1 VINSVLPLLAL
12 PLVAAI
18 LTAGLRRSAT
28 LSALIAAG
36 LPLAGALWALTND
49 LSTPLTL
56 LGREL
61 VLTTGDRFAVAYL
74 FVCAAATFMGIWRT
88 SPNWSYYPVTLLSLT
103 AVVMAIG
110 ARPVEFAVIGGRPF
124 DPFHYSVIFLTV
136 ACMLAI
142 FPLQGGQPGVANGT
156 VRFMA
161 LMIIACP
168 AFLTAAW
175 MMDQFTQSPDVLR
188 EGVAQ
193 TAGVLILFGLAVWL
207 GVVPFHAW
215 LPGIASEAPP
225 LSSAFVLGI
234 INVAAWFLMLDM
246 FHEIK
251 MLHDNPALLAVL
263 RTGGIITTLVGGGLA
278 LAQRDFGRL
287 MGYAVLSDIGVTLVA
302 LGTGTAA
309 GLSAALVVV
318 FMRTFGLGLMS
329 MGLATARGRLPDDN
343 FESLTGLAWRLP
355 WAAVVLIIGGFSLAG
370 LPPFAGFTGR
380 WAALQQVA
388 YTDLP
393 TSLALLISTIGVAA
407 GTLRGL
413 QYVLQRPEKA
423 VAAPDQVSPLTIG
436 LLVGALTLTL
446 LFGLFPDLIA
456 LAIRQMV
463 AAYTG

>member
-12 PLVAAI
+12 PLIAAV
-18 LTAGLRRSAT
+18 LTSGLRRSAT

-49 LSTPLTL
+49 LSAPFTL

-74 FVCAAATFMGIWRT
+74 FVCATATFMGIWRT

-110 ARPVEFAVIGGRPF
+110 ARPVEVAVIGGRPF
-124 DPFHYSVIFLTV
+124 DPFHYSVIFLTI
-136 ACMLAI
+136 ACMLAV

-175 MMDQFTQSPDVLR
+175 VLDQFTQSPDAMNL
-188 EGVAQ
+188 AQ
-193 TAGVLILFGLAVWL
+193 TASVLILFGFAVWL

-251 MLHDNPALLAVL
+251 VLHDNQALLAVL
-263 RTGGIITTLVGGGLA
+263 RIGGVITTFVGGGLA

-302 LGTGTAA
+302 FGTGSAA

-329 MGLATARGRLPDDN
+329 MGLAAARGRLPDDR
-343 FESLTGLAWRLP
+343 FESLTGLAWRMP
-355 WAAVVLIIGGFSLAG
+355 WAAVVLIVGGFSLAG

-393 TSLALLISTIGVAA
+393 TSLALLISTMGVAA

-423 VAAPDQVSPLTIG
+423 VGAPDRVPPLTIG
-436 LLVGALTLTL
+436 LLVGALALTL

-456 LAIRQMV
+456 PAIRQMV

>member
-1 VINSVLPLLAL
+1 MINNVLPLLAL
-12 PLVAAI
+12 PLIAAV
-18 LTAGLRRSAT
+18 LTSGLRRSAT
-28 LSALIAAG
+28 LSAWIAAG
-36 LPLAGALWALTND
+36 LLLAGALLALTNE
-49 LSTPLTL
+49 LSAPFTL

-74 FVCAAATFMGIWRT
+74 FACAAATFMGIWRT
-88 SPNWSYYPVTLLSLT
+88 SPNWSYYPVALLSLT

-110 ARPVEFAVIGGRPF
+110 ARPVEVAVVVGRPF
-124 DPFHYSVIFLTV
+124 DPFHYSIIFLTV

-156 VRFMA
+156 LRFMA
-161 LMIIACP
+161 LMIIAVP

-175 MMDQFTQSPDVLR
+175 VLDQFTQSPDAVNL
-188 EGVAQ
+188 AQ
-193 TAGVLILFGLAVWL
+193 TAGVLILFGFAVWL
-207 GVVPFHAW
+207 GVIPFHAW

-234 INVAAWFLMLDM
+234 INVAVWFLMLDM

-251 MLHDNPALLAVL
+251 VLHDNPALLEAL
-263 RTGGIITTLVGGGLA
+263 RIGGVITTFVGGGLA

-302 LGTGTAA
+302 FGTGTAA

-318 FMRTFGLGLMS
+318 FTRTFGLGLMS
-329 MGLATARGRLPDDN
+329 MGLATARGRLPDDR
-343 FESLTGLAWRLP
+343 FESLTGLAWRMP

-393 TSLALLISTIGVAA
+393 TSLALLMGTIGVAV

-413 QYVLQRPEKA
+413 QYVLQRPAQA
-423 VAAPDQVSPLTIG
+423 VDAPERMPLLTIG
-436 LLVGALTLTL
+436 LLVGALALTL

-456 LAIRQMV
+456 PAIRQMV

>member
-1 VINSVLPLLAL
+1 MDSPLPLIAL
-12 PLVAAI
+12 PLIAAL
-18 LTAGLRRSAT
+18 LTSGLRRSTT

-36 LPLAGALWALTND
+36 LPIIGALLALTND
-49 LSTPLTL
+49 LSSPFTL
-56 LGREL
+56 LGRQL
-61 VLTTGDRFAVAYL
+61 ILTTGDRFAVAFL
-74 FVCAAATFMGIWRT
+74 FICAAATFMGVWRT
-88 SPNWSYYPVTLLSLT
+88 SPNWTYYPVTLLSLA

-110 ARPVEFAVIGGRPF
+110 ARPVEVAVVVGRPF
-124 DPFHYSVIFLTV
+124 DPFHYSVIFLTI

-161 LMIIACP
+161 LMVIGLP
-168 AFLTAAW
+168 AFLTASW
-175 MMDQFTQSPDVLR
+175 VLDQFTQSPDAVNL
-188 EGVAQ
+188 AQ
-193 TAGVLILFGLAVWL
+193 TASVLILFGCAVWL

-234 INVAAWFLMLDM
+234 INVAVWFLMLDM

-251 MLHDNPALLAVL
+251 VLYDNPALLGVLQIAGILTAV
-263 RTGGIITTLVGGGLA
+263 VGGLLA

-287 MGYAVLSDIGVTLVA
+287 MGYAVLSDVGVALVA
-302 LGTGTAA
+302 YGTGTAT

-329 MGLATARGRLPDDN
+329 MGLSIARQYIPDDS
-343 FESLTGLAWRLP
+343 FESLTSLAWRAP
-355 WAAVVLIIGGFSLAG
+355 WAAVVVVIGGFSLAG

-388 YTDLP
+388 YNNLP
-393 TSLALLISTIGVAA
+393 IALALLISTVGVAA

-413 QYVLQRPEKA
+413 QFILRRPASADIA
-423 VAAPDQVSPLTIG
+423 VERIAPLTVM
-436 LLVGALTLTL
+436 LLVGAVALTLTL
-446 LFGLFPDLIA
+446 GLFPDLIA
-456 LAIRQMV
+456 PAIRQMV

>member
-1 VINSVLPLLAL
+1 MINSVMPLLAL
-12 PLVAAI
+12 PLMAAV

-36 LPLAGALWALTND
+36 LPLAGAILALTND
-49 LSTPLTL
+49 LSAPFTL

-61 VLTTGDRFAVAYL
+61 ILTTGDRFAVAYL

-110 ARPVEFAVIGGRPF
+110 ARPVEVAVIGGRPF

-161 LMIIACP
+161 LMVIAFP
-168 AFLTAAW
+168 AFLTASW
-175 MMDQFTQSPDVLR
+175 VLDQFTQSPDAVNL
-188 EGVAQ
+188 VQ

-215 LPGIASEAPP
+215 LPGLASEAPP

-234 INVAAWFLMLDM
+234 INVAAWFLLLDM

-251 MLHDNPALLAVL
+251 VLHDNQALLGVL
-263 RTGGIITTLVGGGLA
+263 RIGGIITTIAGGGLA

-287 MGYAVLSDIGVTLVA
+287 MGYAVLSDIGVALVA
-302 LGTGTAA
+302 FGTGTAA

-329 MGLATARGRLPDDN
+329 MGLATARGHLPDDS
-343 FESLTGLAWRLP
+343 FKSLTSLAWRMP

-388 YTDLP
+388 YYDLP
-393 TSLALLISTIGVAA
+393 TSLALLISTIGVAI

-423 VAAPDQVSPLTIG
+423 VDAPDRMSPITIG
-436 LLVGALTLTL
+436 LLVGALALTL

-456 LAIRQMV
+456 PAIRQMV

>member
-1 VINSVLPLLAL
+1 MNSVLPLLAL
-12 PLVAAI
+12 PLIAAV

-36 LPLAGALWALTND
+36 LPLIGALWALTHD
-49 LSTPLTL
+49 LSAPLTL

-61 VLTTGDRFAVAYL
+61 ILTTGDRFAVAYL
-74 FVCAAATFMGIWRT
+74 LVCAAATFMGIWRT
-88 SPNWSYYPVTLLSLT
+88 SPHWSYYPVTLLSLT

-110 ARPVEFAVIGGRPF
+110 ARPVEVAVIGGRPF
-124 DPFHYSVIFLTV
+124 DPFHYSVIFLTI
-136 ACMLAI
+136 ACILAI

-175 MMDQFTQSPDVLR
+175 VLDQFTQSPDTLR
-188 EGVAQ
+188 AGVAQ

-207 GVVPFHAW
+207 GVAPFHTW

-225 LSSAFVLGI
+225 LSSAFVLGV
-234 INVAAWFLMLDM
+234 INVAVWFLLLDM

-251 MLHDNPALLAVL
+251 LLRDNSALLEAL
-263 RTGGIITTLVGGGLA
+263 RIGGLITALAGGGLA

-302 LGTGTAA
+302 YSAGTAA

-329 MGLATARGRLPDDN
+329 MGLALARGRLPDDS
-343 FESLTGLAWRLP
+343 FESLTGLAWRMP
-355 WAAVVLIIGGFSLAG
+355 WAAIVLIIGGVSLAG

-380 WAALQQVA
+380 WAALQQAA

-393 TSLALLISTIGVAA
+393 TALALLVSTIGVAA

-413 QYVLQRPEKA
+413 QYVLKQQDH
-423 VAAPDQVSPLTIG
+423 VADAPDRMSPLTIG
-436 LLVGALTLTL
+436 LLVGALALTL

-456 LAIRQMV
+456 PAIRQMV

>member
-1 VINSVLPLLAL
+1 MNSPLPLIAL
-12 PLVAAI
+12 PLIAA
-18 LTAGLRRSAT
+18 LLASGLRRSAT

-36 LPLAGALWALTND
+36 LPTAGAVLALSND
-49 LSTPLTL
+49 LSSPFTL
-56 LGREL
+56 LGRDL
-61 VLTTGDRFAVAYL
+61 ILTTGDRFAVAFL
-74 FVCAAATFMGIWRT
+74 FLCAAATFMGVWRT
-88 SPNWSYYPVTLLSLT
+88 SPNWTYYPVTLLSLA

-110 ARPVEFAVIGGRPF
+110 ARPVEVAVVVGRPF
-124 DPFHYSVIFLTV
+124 DPFHYSVIFLTI

-161 LMIIACP
+161 LMVIGLP
-168 AFLTAAW
+168 AFLTASW
-175 MMDQFTQSPDVLR
+175 VLDQFTQSPDAVNL
-188 EGVAQ
+188 AQ
-193 TAGVLILFGLAVWL
+193 TASVLILFGSAVWL

-251 MLHDNPALLAVL
+251 VLYDNPALLGVLQIAGILTAV
-263 RTGGIITTLVGGGLA
+263 VGGLLA

-287 MGYAVLSDIGVTLVA
+287 MGYAVLSDVGVALVA
-302 LGTGTAA
+302 YGTGTAT

-329 MGLATARGRLPDDN
+329 MGLAVARQRAQRSDDS
-343 FESLTGLAWRLP
+343 FEALTSLAWRAP
-355 WAAVVLIIGGFSLAG
+355 WAAIVLIVGGFSLAG

-388 YTDLP
+388 YNNLP
-393 TSLALLISTIGVAA
+393 IALALLISTIGVAT

-413 QYVLQRPEKA
+413 QYVLRRPTSADITVERIA
-423 VAAPDQVSPLTIG
+423 PLTIM
-436 LLVGALTLTL
+436 LLVGAIALTLIL
-446 LFGLFPDLIA
+446 GLFPDLIA
-456 LAIRQMV
+456 PAIRQMV